1 MNLQDDLAAAL
12 KDKTTKFS
20 KTNSKS
26 LNRMKHNLKKNEHII
41 SFADEVEKYRA
52 NPVDDEESDE
62 ASDSDSDSSSD
73 SDSDSDSESS
83 KSDSDSDNVAW
94 RQRQR

>member
-1 MNLQDDLAAAL
+1 MSIFPFKL
-12 KDKTTKFS
+12 S

-62 ASDSDSDSSSD
+62 D
-73 SDSDSDSESS
+73 SDSDSDV
-83 KSDSDSDNVAW
+83 KPVTPIKITKKPRGRRKKN
-94 RQRQR
+94 